1 MCTVNISVN
10 ETAIRKYNPS
20 LSSLDAIQQWLQ
32 HQVNIMME
40 NLVDTEE
47 PPCCYNSSAEVIAE
61 AERRMEAIES
71 GRAKLV
77 PHDEVKQRMENM
89 IASYAD

>member
-1 MCTVNISVN
+1 MCNVTISIN
-10 ETAIRKYNPS
+10 EAIVRRFNPS

-40 NLVDTEE
+40 NLADTKE
-47 PPCCYNSSAEVIAE
+47 PPCCYNSTAEVIAE

-71 GRAKLV
+71 GKAKLI
-77 PHDEVKQRMENM
+77 PHEEVRQRMEKM